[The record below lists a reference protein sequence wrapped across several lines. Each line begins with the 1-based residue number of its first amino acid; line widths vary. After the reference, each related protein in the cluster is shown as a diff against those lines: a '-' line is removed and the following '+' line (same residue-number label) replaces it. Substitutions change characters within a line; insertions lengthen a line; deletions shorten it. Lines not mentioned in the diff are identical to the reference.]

1 MGTPWP
7 YSKLNRFSA
16 KKRPRL
22 SAGSSFQT
30 LLSQC
35 LTLSGLNVRRGRT
48 LGALLQLEFH
58 LLSLGQALEARTLD
72 GGVMHEDILAAVRRG
87 DETETFCVIEP
98 LYCTCIHEYTSVS

>member
-1 MGTPWP
+1 M
-7 YSKLNRFSA
+7 KFSEVQNDRRLHCHSRVGGNPESVTH

-35 LTLSGLNVRRGRT
+35 LALGRLNVRRRRAFR
-48 LGALLQLEFH
+48 ALLQLEFH

-72 GGVMHEDILAAVRRG
+72 GGVMHEDILTAV
-87 DETETFCVIEP
+87 
-98 LYCTCIHEYTSVS
+98 